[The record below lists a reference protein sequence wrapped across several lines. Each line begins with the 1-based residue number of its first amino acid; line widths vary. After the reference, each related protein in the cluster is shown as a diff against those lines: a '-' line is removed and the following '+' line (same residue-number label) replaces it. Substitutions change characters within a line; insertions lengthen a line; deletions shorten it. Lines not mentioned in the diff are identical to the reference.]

1 MKRSLA
7 AVTATFGVLMLTITP
22 ATSGGAPGP
31 QRNTDPLSRPLDIG
45 PADSVEERRVE
56 QLAPGLTLHRVV
68 RGEPDARDH
77 YTATAGFATTEA
89 QAAALEA
96 KVRQAGHEPYRHAS
110 VEQSPT
116 GGAIGW
122 AVRTGR
128 YGTQAEAEGTV
139 AKLRAAGLS
148 ARVDD
153 TAHDGGPTT
162 GPWRVTMLVVDPGRF
177 TGSMRSELATDEV
190 YGRET
195 TSDMADR
202 FDAVAAVN
210 GGYFTIDGTRDQPG
224 PWLEGTDGDLG
235 GVAVRGGDVLSEAVG
250 DRPALVLPHDDG
262 HADVRRVVTELS
274 VATPDGARRVVTG
287 LNRTPGLI
295 TNCGGVGDPFPVD
308 APAHDYTCGNADEL
322 VVLGSEF
329 GAPLPS
335 GDGYQVRLD
344 GAGRV
349 TEAGPGRGGAEPQGA
364 TTAIQAT
371 GTSAD
376 WLKDHARVGGRLTLS
391 EKLLDADTHSAVRL
405 HPDTSV
411 LNGGPLL
418 VLDGEQSLDPVR
430 DGWSPEAIGGN
441 ARAEFYWR
449 WYVRRNPRTAAG
461 VLPDGRVVFVQV
473 DGRQPG
479 RSVGLGITETA
490 RLLEGL
496 GVREAINL
504 DGGGSSAIAT
514 DRHGLV
520 NTPSD
525 PVERAVAD
533 ALVLTR

>member
-7 AVTATFGVLMLTITP
+7 AATAAFSVLTLATTP
-22 ATSGGAPGP
+22 APGLAAPGSSEKG
-31 QRNTDPLSRPLDIG
+31 DPLAQPLEIG
-45 PADSVEERRVE
+45 PTGLDEDRRVE
-56 QLAPGLTLHRVV
+56 QLASGVTLYRVV

-96 KVRQAGHEPYRHAS
+96 KVRDAGYEPYRHAS

-116 GGAIGW
+116 GGPLGW

-128 YGTQAEAEGTV
+128 YATQTEAEATV
-139 AKLRAAGLS
+139 TQLKAAGLT

-153 TAHDGGPTT
+153 TAHDGASTT
-162 GPWRVTMLVVDPGRF
+162 GPWRVTMLVVDPDRF
-177 TGSMRSELATDEV
+177 TGSMRSELATDEI

-195 TSDMADR
+195 TSAMAER
-202 FDAVAAVN
+202 YAAVAAVN
-210 GGYFTIDGTRDQPG
+210 GGYFTIDGTRDRPG

-235 GVAVRGGDVLSEAVG
+235 GVAVRDGDVLSEAVG
-250 DRPALVLPHDDG
+250 DRPALVLPHDNGD
-262 HADVRRVVTELS
+262 ADVRRVVTKLS
-274 VATPDGARRVVTG
+274 LATIDGARREVTG

-295 TNCGGVGDPFPVD
+295 TNCGGVGDPFPID
-308 APAHDYTCGNADEL
+308 APAHDYTCGNNDDL
-322 VVLGSEF
+322 VVLGSEY
-329 GAPLPS
+329 GAPLPT

-344 GAGRV
+344 GSGRV
-349 TEAGPGRGGAEPQGA
+349 TEASSGRGGAEPQGTA
-364 TTAIQAT
+364 TAIQAT
-371 GTSAD
+371 GASAR
-376 WLKDHARVGGRLTLS
+376 WLEDHARFGDRLVLD
-391 EKLLDADTHSAVRL
+391 EEVRDADTDRTVRL
-405 HPDTSV
+405 HRDTSV
-411 LNGGPLL
+411 VNGGPLL
-418 VLDGEQSLDPVR
+418 VDDGNQSLDPVR
-430 DGWSPEAIGGN
+430 DGWSPEAIAGDT
-441 ARAEFYWR
+441 RAEFYWR

-461 VLPDGRVVFVQV
+461 VLADGRVVFVQI

-490 RLLEGL
+490 RLLDGL

-514 DRHGLV
+514 ARHGLV

-525 PVERAVAD
+525 PVERPVAD